1 MALAE
6 AAEAAGV
13 LLLDQAAEAVDLLL
27 DRAAGPEHLDLV
39 SQLLGPIIQ
48 LWDRLVSINQLPDHL
63 SLLLLDPYRLE
74 ASLSRDRSLLAS
86 VSVEAF
92 GQGSVLL
99 ERLLLVTRS
108 IQLSLGQ
115 PLHTILRILE
125 DVMADT
131 TGDTVEDTLRV
142 SSSILPAIIRMLVL
156 LFSIRL

>member
-48 LWDRLVSINQLPDHL
+48 LWDRLVLINQLPDHL

-74 ASLSRDRSLLAS
+74 ASLSRDRSPLAS
-86 VSVEAF
+86 VSVEAY
-92 GQGSVLL
+92 GLGSVLL
-99 ERLLLVTRS
+99 ARLLPVTRS

-115 PLHTILRILE
+115 LRHPGLRILE
-125 DVMADT
+125 DIMMDT
-131 TGDTVEDTLRV
+131 IMD
-142 SSSILPAIIRMLVL
+142 SSSIRRAMIRRLVL
-156 LFSIRL
+156 LRSTKL